1 MTKHLA
7 FAQKSAELSK
17 EVFGEKHRYTIH
29 SFHLLGFI
37 YQELGRLDEALAWS
51 EKTYRLRSEVLGKQ
65 HPVIRSGRRT
75 TPLSTSLPKI
85 AKPCLKSQCH

>member
-17 EVFGEKHRYTIH
+17 EVLGEKHRYTIH

-37 YQELGRLDEALAWS
+37 YQELGRLDEAFILS
-51 EKTYRLRSEVLGKQ
+51 SEVVGEQ
-65 HPVIRSGRRT
+65 HHSQLLCQKSPSPV
-75 TPLSTSLPKI
+75 
-85 AKPCLKSQCH
+85 